1 MQLSCCTA
9 FLALATVSL
18 LTTAAAAAPA
28 AVDIASSSPSDP
40 PEVSDPLAPSRQP
53 RIRSAGYI
61 STELLLRQIIAE
73 CAKKE
78 DTVLQIDAR
87 GQLQVLPKL
96 PSDAACPSLDIA
108 LRGAERGV
116 GMCTDVALY
125 LLHMGPVGASG
136 RGARILPLLAE
147 ADMATYNAKCT
158 QTAARMFLESMYHEW
173 LSPSGAGGYHL
184 MQVIVGMV
192 WRGEIA
198 STLRVGAGRLP

>member
-1 MQLSCCTA
+1 MLLLRLSCCTA
-9 FLALATVSL
+9 FLALAAVSL
-18 LTTAAAAAPA
+18 LTTAAAAPA
-28 AVDIASSSPSDP
+28 ALDISSSSPSDP
-40 PEVSDPLAPSRQP
+40 PELSDPLAPTKQP
-53 RIRSAGYI
+53 RISIRSAGYI

-73 CAKKE
+73 CTKRE
-78 DTVLQIDAR
+78 DTVLQIDAQ

-125 LLHMGPVGASG
+125 LLHMGPVGPSG

-158 QTAARMFLESMYHEW
+158 QTTARVFLESMYHEW
-173 LSPSGAGGYHL
+173 VSPSGAGGYHL
-184 MQVIVGMV
+184 MQVRILGNGTKG
-192 WRGEIA
+192 W
-198 STLRVGAGRLP
+198 SFH